1 MIQDRDGS
9 RNTTPEDTRQ
19 RILAATRDLFARK
32 GRRGTTTREVAER
45 AGVNEATLFRHFG
58 NKDALLMAC
67 VQHHTRPG
75 ELQDIVSNLSGDLRE
90 DLMTIATL
98 LFDRMTEIRD
108 LVVRSIAE
116 DEDEACI
123 AELGS
128 EAWKGPHAIHAI
140 VTEYMA
146 RRLASG
152 ELRGDARM
160 LAKFFMGMIFA
171 RVIGAKKFPD
181 PVAMQPEEITA
192 FQVDTFLNGVRS
204 E

>member
-9 RNTTPEDTRQ
+9 RNTTPEDTRL
-19 RILAATRDLFARK
+19 RILDAARELFARK

-67 VQHHTRPG
+67 VQHHTRPS
-75 ELQDIVSNLSGDLRE
+75 ELHEIVSNLSGDLRG
-90 DLMTIATL
+90 DLLTIATAL
-98 LFDRMTEIRD
+98 YDRMTEVRD
-108 LVVRSIAE
+108 LIIRTLAE
-116 DEDEACI
+116 DEDEGCA

-140 VTEYMA
+140 VSEYMA
-146 RRLASG
+146 RRIATG
-152 ELRGDARM
+152 ELRGDARL
-160 LAKFFMGMIFA
+160 LAKFFMGMIFS
-171 RVIGAKKFPD
+171 RVIGMKKFPE
-181 PVAMQPEEITA
+181 PLPMAPEEITA

-204 E
+204 